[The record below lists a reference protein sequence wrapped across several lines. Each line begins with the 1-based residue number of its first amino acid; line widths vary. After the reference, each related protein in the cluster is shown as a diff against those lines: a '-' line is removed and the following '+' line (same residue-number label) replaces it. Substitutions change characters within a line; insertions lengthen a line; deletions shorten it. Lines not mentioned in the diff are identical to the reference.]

1 MPYEVSLGG
10 VSARAEVTQLDD
22 GRYEVTL
29 DGHKN
34 IVDARFPEPGVMHLI
49 RNGEAFEFDHSPT
62 ADGHEVTLYGTRYLV
77 DVLDERRKV
86 LRALGRGAGDSGGQV
101 LSTSMPGK
109 VVALLV
115 ELGDVVEEDQGIVVV
130 EAMKMENE
138 LKASGPGVVKEIAVA
153 AGDAVEGGAT
163 LVVLGPVEKA

>member
-1 MPYEVSLGG
+1 
-10 VSARAEVTQLDD
+10 
-22 GRYEVTL
+22 
-29 DGHKN
+29 
-34 IVDARFPEPGVMHLI
+34 MHLI

-86 LRALGRGAGDSGGQV
+86 LRALGRGAADSGGQV

-115 ELGDVVEEDQGIVVV
+115 ELGAQVWR
-130 EAMKMENE
+130 
-138 LKASGPGVVKEIAVA
+138 
-153 AGDAVEGGAT
+153 
-163 LVVLGPVEKA
+163 